1 MVYRRLA
8 DKLAACQGTKSVA
21 AVAPRKR
28 DANSHLGLLPCAQR
42 LVCHFKFHVSIP
54 FISFQISF
62 QISLV
67 DTPHCTE

>member
-28 DANSHLGLLPCAQR
+28 DANNHLGLLPCAQ
-42 LVCHFKFHVSIP
+42 LM
-54 FISFQISF
+54 
-62 QISLV
+62 
-67 DTPHCTE
+67 PHLELHCSRHHWSPIGVLIAGHK